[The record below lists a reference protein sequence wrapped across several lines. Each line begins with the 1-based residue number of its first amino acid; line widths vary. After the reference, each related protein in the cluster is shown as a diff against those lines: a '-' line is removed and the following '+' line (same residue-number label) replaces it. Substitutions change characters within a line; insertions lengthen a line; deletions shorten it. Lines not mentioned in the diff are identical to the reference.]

1 MKLILEFD
9 LNQQS
14 EVEEFKR
21 VQNSLPMALALLKIT
36 KLKMS
41 QRMIKEI
48 NDILDEHKINLEDIV
63 S

>member
-48 NDILDEHKINLEDIV
+48 NDILDEYKINLEDIV